1 MWLQPVRVPAFH
13 PHRIVTE
20 KYFVRGGNGELKEQV
35 ITKPLHSR
43 VKHAYLPQAQPQ
55 IARLSRSAVFA
66 WYSRQAKANRAASL
80 MIYIAIDGDVSTW
93 YAGFK
98 YTDRWL
104 VDKTQGI
111 ERDRVDGW
119 LQEGLLAC

>member
-1 MWLQPVRVPAFH
+1 
-13 PHRIVTE
+13 
-20 KYFVRGGNGELKEQV
+20 
-35 ITKPLHSR
+35 
-43 VKHAYLPQAQPQ
+43 
-55 IARLSRSAVFA
+55 
-66 WYSRQAKANRAASL
+66 